1 MSPKWGASFII
12 LLVACSSLVK
22 SNDMMR
28 GNKAEFKRQMKK
40 MMRKCLDGRPLPPI
54 KLMRNAFSVSESP
67 MKEKNSSP
75 PNNLLLAFME
85 LLESVSPDEDV
96 RRPMPVD
103 SDMKNKMWNCTQLPA
118 IIKKMSNY
126 SEAHRCFMR
135 AFLAPLAWKTVT
147 TQTGDDIDSE
157 DYNTLVDAAEPALPE
172 MNSNAFN
179 LPKNLPRRRMEKM
192 MKVLQRVF
200 GNMSDEQRAL
210 VGNWEKQQI
219 PQIYFNCTLKP
230 SPESRAKQIQDCGSS
245 VEWLNYDTM
254 SLMGPYLSSIQPR
267 DVDAAPKENL
277 CKFFRKAQL
286 KSVFRK
292 VTKMKPN
299 LADRFLQNIKGCYS
313 GNETL
318 AEDVDKLGPLACY
331 WDDVPDINPNSSR
344 KLLSELN
351 KCEDSNSPTVK
362 KLKKRLINPLLSSSN
377 TTTLLKEMGVDFQ
390 WSKSQLRILVKKLL
404 GKNKCG
410 EKLPEKLSDLRSVA
424 RGLPICVFKQLK
436 AQEML
441 NDTAALKD
449 ISRKM
454 RKGQLKAM
462 LQRLSK
468 DVDYPEL
475 VQKLPGPLLRRLPL
489 SVIEKANISLDQLG
503 DKIWSRSQA
512 LCLARK
518 KYGLKRPPFRKLN
531 SVLQGITCEIIK
543 DLDDQGVWDMV
554 EALSENPQWFSKVTA
569 GCAAR
574 KLCAVLE
581 KQRPDYFQT
590 IRANELEEIP
600 PVLLTSFPH
609 FKLKEL
615 PESRCSDF
623 LDMMKA
629 ANLSLVPLR
638 SPSRLV
644 LIQKALFC
652 LGKNISDLTTEDV
665 ERLGPLLCELKPSQL
680 QLMAPEVRNS
690 TLQAMASC
698 QQIRKGN
705 RAELFQMITKIYG
718 NPSNWS
724 AETVEALVPLL
735 PLDDATISALPNKA
749 WMKHVLYDLMQRCPR
764 LARALQRKYFA
775 VVTSRRA
782 ARKKRTA
789 EGGSA
794 DVPTVEMIE
803 NLGSANVNWTAAQ
816 LDLMTDETFT
826 ATVEILGDIP
836 DFDEDQLRVLST
848 KAIKTFGPVVTMTE
862 TDVAQL
868 GHITRGFPVADLEK
882 LPFSLDTLEEISG
895 SGWSESKMKAVWKG
909 AAQYNNLTAES
920 LGAAEMVSL
929 DCFICGL
936 DSSEIGQLNM
946 DAFKTAMDSMDGV
959 RCSFEKMQ
967 QLKSVTVAAAGNP
980 NTWSDAQVSQMGCM
994 IVGLDADELSSLAVS
1009 VFPHMSESCIPL
1021 IPPNNFAALSEA
1033 QLEALG
1039 PDNAEQVTAEQQA
1052 ALSVLQQVA
1061 LTRALTGSPD
1071 LRQSVSESGAP
1082 SLTVEGISAVMK
1094 PLLFLLMGFL
1104 LL

>member
-1 MSPKWGASFII
+1 
-12 LLVACSSLVK
+12 
-22 SNDMMR
+22 
-28 GNKAEFKRQMKK
+28 
-40 MMRKCLDGRPLPPI
+40 MMRKCLDEEFPLPQM
-54 KLMRNAFSVSESP
+54 KLPRNAFNVSDSP
-67 MKEKNSSP
+67 MKEKNSGP
-75 PNNLLLAFME
+75 PNDNLLFAFKNI
-85 LLESVSPDEDV
+85 LESVSPDEDA
-96 RRPMPVD
+96 RSRMPMD
-103 SDMKNKMWNCTQLPA
+103 YDMMWNCTQLPA

-126 SEAHRCFMR
+126 SEARRCYMH

-147 TQTGDDIDSE
+147 TSTGNDIDSE
-157 DYNTLVDAAEPALPE
+157 DYNTLLEASEPALPE
-172 MNSNAFN
+172 MNSRTIS
-179 LPKNLPRRRMEKM
+179 LPKNLTPRRMEKM
-192 MKVLQRVF
+192 MKVLQKVY
-200 GNMSDEQRAL
+200 GNMSEEQRAV
-210 VGNWEKQQI
+210 VGNWEKEQI

-230 SPESRAKQIQDCGSS
+230 SPDSRAKQIQECGSS
-245 VEWLNYDTM
+245 VNWLNNDTM
-254 SLMGPYLSSIQPR
+254 VLMGPFLAFIQPA
-267 DVDAAPKENL
+267 DVDVAPKEKL
-277 CKFFRKAQL
+277 CEFFRKAQL
-286 KSVFRK
+286 KSAFRM

-299 LADRFLQNIKGCYS
+299 LADRFLQKLKGCYS
-313 GNETL
+313 GKEKL

-331 WDDVPDINPNSSR
+331 WDDAPDMTPDSSR

-351 KCEDSNSPTVK
+351 NCEDGNSPTVR
-362 KLKKRLINPLLSSSN
+362 KLKKRLIKRLLSISN
-377 TTTLLKEMGVDFQ
+377 ATKVLKDLGRSVTLVPPKQLSQIPVETLREFMKDQGVDFQ

-404 GKNKCG
+404 GSNKCG
-410 EKLPEKLSDLRSVA
+410 EKLPEKLSDLRSFA

-441 NDTAALKD
+441 NDAAALKD

-462 LQRLSK
+462 LQGLSK

-475 VQKLPGPLLRRLPL
+475 VQKLPGPLLHRLPL

-503 DKIWSRSQA
+503 DKMWSRSQA
-512 LCLARK
+512 LYLAKK
-518 KYGLKRPPFRKLN
+518 KYGRKRPPFRKLN
-531 SVLQGITCEIIK
+531 SVLQGITCKIIR
-543 DLDDQGVWDMV
+543 DLEDQEVWDMV
-554 EALSENPQWFSKVTA
+554 QALSENPQWFSKVTA

-581 KQRPDYFQT
+581 KQRPDYFKT
-590 IRANELEEIP
+590 ISADELEAIP
-600 PVLLTSFPH
+600 PIVLTSLPH
-609 FKLKEL
+609 FKLKDL
-615 PESRCSDF
+615 PESKCSVF
-623 LDMMKA
+623 LDMMKV

-638 SPSRLV
+638 SPSRLT
-644 LIQKALFC
+644 LTQKALLC

-665 ERLGPLLCELKPSQL
+665 ESLGPLLCELKPSQL
-680 QLMAPEVRNS
+680 QLMAPKVLNS

-698 QQIRKGN
+698 QHIRKGH
-705 RAELFQMITKIYG
+705 RAELIQMITKIYG

-724 AETVEALVPLL
+724 AETVEALGPLL
-735 PLDDATISALPNKA
+735 VFDDAATAALPNKA
-749 WMKHVLYDLMQRCPR
+749 WMKQVLYDLMQRRPR
-764 LARALQRKYFA
+764 LACALKRKYFA
-775 VVTSRRA
+775 VVASRRA

-803 NLGSANVNWTAAQ
+803 DLGSANVNWTAAQ
-816 LDLMTDETFT
+816 LDLMSDETFT
-826 ATVEILGDIP
+826 TTVEILGNIP
-836 DFDEDQLRVLST
+836 DFDADQLAVLSK
-848 KAIKTFGPVVTMTE
+848 KANKTFGPVLTMTE

-868 GHITRGFPVADLEK
+868 GHITRGFPNTDLEK

-895 SGWSESKMKAVWKG
+895 CGWSESQMKAVWKG

-929 DCFICGL
+929 NCFICGL
-936 DSSEIGQLNM
+936 DSNEIGQLNV
-946 DAFKTAMDSMDGV
+946 DAFRTAMDSMDGV
-959 RCSFEKMQ
+959 RCPFEKMQ
-967 QLKSVTVAAAGNP
+967 QLKSVVVAAAGNP
-980 NTWSDAQVSQMGCM
+980 NTWSDAQVSEMGCM
-994 IVGLDADELSSLAVS
+994 IVGLDEDELSSLDVS

-1039 PDNAEQVTAEQQA
+1039 PDNAEMVTAEQQS
-1052 ALSVLQQVA
+1052 ALSDLQQVA

-1071 LRQSVSESGAP
+1071 LRQSVSPSGAP